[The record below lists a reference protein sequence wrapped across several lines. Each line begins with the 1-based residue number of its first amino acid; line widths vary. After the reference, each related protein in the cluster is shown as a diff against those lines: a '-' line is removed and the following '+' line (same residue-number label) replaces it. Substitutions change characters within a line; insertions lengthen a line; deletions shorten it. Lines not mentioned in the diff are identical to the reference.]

1 MTEKLVESLGILH
14 EEKRKFWVNPLHPL
28 KQSVRFRGRSKESG
42 GREGGG
48 ATRCYSPPFN
58 ICQRFEPLRSLCHHS
73 RFKIFNL
80 KLSFSNHLTFHLCYG
95 SIPLAHPTPSPHFFC
110 LDPPLRLFFILLSDV
125 RIEFLNVRHAS
136 GKMLCNY

>member
-48 ATRCYSPPFN
+48 GGGGG
-58 ICQRFEPLRSLCHHS
+58 QRGAIAPLL
-73 RFKIFNL
+73 IFVRDLNHYAVCVIIVDL
-80 KLSFSNHLTFHLCYG
+80 KFLT
-95 SIPLAHPTPSPHFFC
+95 
-110 LDPPLRLFFILLSDV
+110 
-125 RIEFLNVRHAS
+125 
-136 GKMLCNY
+136 